1 MMGDTYQ
8 KVFMEQALVKATV
21 PSLLIQDAQR
31 IAALLHALVWGA
43 LATNGALA
51 LRVYDARGER
61 PRYRVGACS
70 HQRLGVELGDERA
83 QTFLGFLATQ
93 GRGGVVGWNWY

>member
-1 MMGDTYQ
+1 MIIEDTYQ
-8 KVFMEQALVKATV
+8 KVFVKQPLVETTV
-21 PSLLIQDAQR
+21 PPLLVQDAQR

-61 PRYRVGACS
+61 PRYRVGA
-70 HQRLGVELGDERA
+70 
-83 QTFLGFLATQ
+83 
-93 GRGGVVGWNWY
+93 

>member
-8 KVFMEQALVKATV
+8 KVFVKQPLVEATV
-21 PSLLIQDAQR
+21 PPLLIQDAQR

-43 LATNGALA
+43 LATNSALA

-61 PRYRVGACS
+61 PRYCVGA
-70 HQRLGVELGDERA
+70 
-83 QTFLGFLATQ
+83 
-93 GRGGVVGWNWY
+93 

>member
-1 MMGDTYQ
+1 MKQ
-8 KVFMEQALVKATV
+8 PLVETTV
-21 PSLLIQDAQR
+21 PPLLVQDAQR

-83 QTFLGFLATQ
+83 QAFLGFLAT
-93 GRGGVVGWNWY
+93 RGGGRVVGWYWY

>member
-1 MMGDTYQ
+1 
-8 KVFMEQALVKATV
+8 MEQALVKATV
-21 PSLLIQDAQR
+21 PPLLVQDAQR

-61 PRYRVGACS
+61 PRYRVGA
-70 HQRLGVELGDERA
+70 
-83 QTFLGFLATQ
+83 
-93 GRGGVVGWNWY
+93 